1 MFKPVPLVLVN
12 IQVGEADISRV
23 TAVLTGLRIIHLV
36 NLVETPLGKL
46 GYMGE
51 LERDLLARY
60 ERVSEEVDR
69 WAQILEITPQVVEI
83 PPDLDPAKDIYRL
96 EETVTE
102 IRQQVGPLVQELQ
115 EIESHLATLT
125 RQQDNLEHLRPTGI
139 DLTEWS
145 LLRFAYLAPGLV
157 PTANLTKLKE
167 ALAHL
172 HHALI
177 PVTTVAP
184 RTVILAAA
192 LATDRE
198 VVDQALKGAFFE
210 PMDLPLPAHGSLEI
224 VLADLQSQI
233 QALKKSQEQAQARRD
248 TLRDRL
254 GLDLVRLRNRVD
266 LTRTLL
272 RARVL
277 FGKVDH
283 AYLVSGWI
291 PAQLVDKL
299 KEALAQEIGEQ
310 ALVEVLTPEAIP
322 GVREGILRIP
332 ILFNNPYLL
341 RPFERLTTAYGTPGY
356 REVDPTAF
364 LAIGFL
370 VMFGMM
376 FGDVGQGAVLMGL
389 GYLIFHRFIRYTD
402 YGIILMECG
411 VSSMVFGVLYGSV
424 FGIEGLLPVI
434 WFSPL
439 KNIVYFMKVC
449 LIFGGGFISL
459 GLILGFINALRLRQA
474 RLPAAEMLAALFY
487 WILAAMGL
495 RYLLTGALVW
505 DFRLA
510 LAVVL
515 GTLLISALFVWQ
527 RLRLPAPEVQTWKEG
542 LGLQLLEGAIEVID
556 GTVRYVANTIS
567 FIRISAFALAHAG
580 LFIAVFS
587 LAETLGRMAGGGV
600 LYWVTI
606 ILGNVVIILLEG
618 LVISIQ
624 TIRLEYYEFLSKFF
638 HGGGEPFS
646 PLKRE
651 ALS

>member
-12 IQVGEADISRV
+12 IEVGEADISRA
-23 TAVLTGLRIIHLV
+23 TAALTKLRIIHLV

-60 ERVSEEVDR
+60 EQVSAEVDR
-69 WAQILEITPQVVEI
+69 WAQTLEITPQVVEI
-83 PPDLDPAKDIYRL
+83 PSDLDPAKDIYRL
-96 EETVTE
+96 EETVTQ

-115 EIESHLATLT
+115 EIEARLATFR
-125 RQQDNLEHLRPTGI
+125 RQQENLDHLRPTEI
-139 DLTEWS
+139 DLEELS
-145 LLRFAYLAPGLV
+145 CLRFLYLTPGLV
-157 PTANLTKLKE
+157 PTENLPKLEE

-177 PVTTVAP
+177 PVTTVAS

-210 PMDLPLPAHGSLEI
+210 AMDLPLPAPGKPEE
-224 VLADLQSQI
+224 VLAGLQGQI
-233 QALKKSQEQAQARRD
+233 QALEKSQEQAQARRHA
-248 TLRDRL
+248 LREQL
-254 GLDLVRLRNRVD
+254 GQDLIRLRNRVD

-272 RARVL
+272 KARVL
-277 FGKVDH
+277 FGKVDR
-283 AYLVSGWI
+283 AYLISGWI
-291 PAQLVDKL
+291 PAALVDKL
-299 KEALAQEIGEQ
+299 KEALTQEIGEQ
-310 ALVEVLTPEAIP
+310 ALVEVLTPEAFP
-322 GVREGILRIP
+322 GVRKGILKIP

-341 RPFERLTTAYGTPGY
+341 RPFERLTMAYGTPGY

-364 LAIGFL
+364 LAMGFL

-376 FGDVGQGAVLMGL
+376 FGDVGQGAVLLGL
-389 GYLIFHRFIRYTD
+389 GYLIFRRFFRYTD

-411 VSSMVFGVLYGSV
+411 VSSLVFGGLYGSI
-424 FGIEGLLPVI
+424 FGVEGLLPVI
-434 WFSPL
+434 WFAPM
-439 KNIVYFMKVC
+439 KNIIYFMKVC

-459 GLILGFINALRLRQA
+459 GLILGFINAIRLREA
-474 RLPAAEMLAALFY
+474 RLPAAQMLAALFY
-487 WILAAMGL
+487 WILAAVGL

-510 LAVVL
+510 LGVVL
-515 GTLLISALFVWQ
+515 GTLLISALFIWQ
-527 RLRLPAPEVQTWKEG
+527 RLRLPSPEVPAPREG
-542 LGLQLLEGAIEVID
+542 AGLQLLEGAIEVID

-580 LFIAVFS
+580 LLIAVFS
-587 LAETLGRMAGGGV
+587 LAETLGRLGGGGA
-600 LYWVTI
+600 LYWITI
-606 ILGNVVIILLEG
+606 VLGNAVIILLEG

-646 PLKRE
+646 PLKQE
-651 ALS
+651 ALP

>member
-60 ERVSEEVDR
+60 EGVSEEVDR

>member
-12 IQVGEADISRV
+12 IEVGEADISRA
-23 TAVLTGLRIIHLV
+23 TAVLTKLRIIHLV

-60 ERVSEEVDR
+60 EQVGEEVDR
-69 WAQILEITPQVVEI
+69 WALALEITPQVVEI

-96 EETVTE
+96 EETVAQV
-102 IRQQVGPLVQELQ
+102 RQQVAPLVQNLQ
-115 EIESHLATLT
+115 EIDESLATLK
-125 RQQDNLEHLRPTGI
+125 RQQDNLERLRLTGI
-139 DLTEWS
+139 DLEELS
-145 LLRFAYLAPGLV
+145 QLRFTYLTPGLV
-157 PTANLTKLKE
+157 PTENLPKLEE

-184 RTVILAAA
+184 RTVILVAA

-210 PMDLPLPAHGSLEI
+210 PMDLPLAARGSLEE
-224 VLADLQSQI
+224 VLAGLETQI
-233 QALKKSQEQAQARRD
+233 QALVKSQEQAQARRAA
-248 TLRDRL
+248 LREQL
-254 GLDLVRLRNRVD
+254 GLDLIRLRNRID

-272 RARVL
+272 KARVL

-291 PAQLVDKL
+291 PAHLVDKL
-299 KEALAQEIGEQ
+299 KEAMAQEMGEQ

-322 GVREGILRIP
+322 GVREGILKIP

-356 REVDPTAF
+356 REVEPTAL

-376 FGDVGQGAVLMGL
+376 FGDVGQGAMLLSL
-389 GYLIFHRFIRYTD
+389 GYLIFRRFIRYTD

-411 VSSMVFGVLYGSV
+411 ISSMVFGMLYGSV
-424 FGIEGLLPVI
+424 FGVEGLLPVI
-434 WFSPL
+434 WFAPL
-439 KNIVYFMKVC
+439 KNITYFMKIS

-459 GLILGFINALRLRQA
+459 GLILSFINALRLRQA
-474 RLPAAEMLAALFY
+474 RLPAAELLAALFY
-487 WILAAMGL
+487 WILAALGL

-505 DFRLA
+505 DFWLA
-510 LAVVL
+510 LVVVL
-515 GTLLISALFVWQ
+515 GTLSLSALFIWQ
-527 RLRLPAPEVQTWKEG
+527 RLRLPSPIVQAQKEG
-542 LGLQLLEGAIEVID
+542 RGLQVLEGAIEVID

-606 ILGNVVIILLEG
+606 ALGNAVIILLEG

-651 ALS
+651 ALP

>member
-60 ERVSEEVDR
+60 EGVSEEVDR

-495 RYLLTGALVW
+495 RYLLTGALAW

>member
-266 LTRTLL
+266 LTLTLL

>member
-60 ERVSEEVDR
+60 EGVSEEVDR

-495 RYLLTGALVW
+495 RYLLTGALAW

-606 ILGNVVIILLEG
+606 VLGNVVIILLEG

>member
-1 MFKPVPLVLVN
+1 
-12 IQVGEADISRV
+12 
-23 TAVLTGLRIIHLV
+23 
-36 NLVETPLGKL
+36 
-46 GYMGE
+46 
-51 LERDLLARY
+51 
-60 ERVSEEVDR
+60 
-69 WAQILEITPQVVEI
+69 
-83 PPDLDPAKDIYRL
+83 
-96 EETVTE
+96 
-102 IRQQVGPLVQELQ
+102 
-115 EIESHLATLT
+115 
-125 RQQDNLEHLRPTGI
+125 
-139 DLTEWS
+139 
-145 LLRFAYLAPGLV
+145 
-157 PTANLTKLKE
+157 
-167 ALAHL
+167 
-172 HHALI
+172 LI

-210 PMDLPLPAHGSLEI
+210 PMDLPLPAHGSLEK

-233 QALKKSQEQAQARRD
+233 QALKKSQEQARARRD
-248 TLRDRL
+248 ALRDRL

-291 PAQLVDKL
+291 PAHLVDKL

-510 LAVVL
+510 LAVVV

-527 RLRLPAPEVQTWKEG
+527 RLRLPAPEVQTRKEG

-606 ILGNVVIILLEG
+606 VLGNVVIILLEG

-624 TIRLEYYEFLSKFF
+624 TLRLEYYEFLSKFF

-646 PLKRE
+646 PLNRE

>member
-46 GYMGE
+46 GYMGG

-60 ERVSEEVDR
+60 EQVSEEVDR
-69 WAQILEITPQVVEI
+69 WAQTLEITPQVVEI

-125 RQQDNLEHLRPTGI
+125 RQQDNLERLRPTGI

-145 LLRFAYLAPGLV
+145 VLRFAYLAPGLV
-157 PTANLTKLKE
+157 PTENLTKLAE

-210 PMDLPLPAHGSLEI
+210 PMDLPLPAHGSLEK

-233 QALKKSQEQAQARRD
+233 QALKKSQEQARARRD
-248 TLRDRL
+248 ALRDRL

-291 PAQLVDKL
+291 PAHLVDKL
-299 KEALAQEIGEQ
+299 KEALAQGLGDK

-322 GVREGILRIP
+322 GVREGILKIP

-376 FGDVGQGAVLMGL
+376 FGDVGQGAVLLGL
-389 GYLIFHRFIRYTD
+389 GYLIFRRFIRYTD

-411 VSSMVFGVLYGSV
+411 VSSMVFGGLYGSV

-495 RYLLTGALVW
+495 RYLLTGALIW

-515 GTLLISALFVWQ
+515 GTSIITTLFIWQ
-527 RLRLPAPEVQTWKEG
+527 RLRLPSPEVQVRKEG

-587 LAETLGRMAGGGV
+587 LAETLGRMGGGGV

-606 ILGNVVIILLEG
+606 VLGNVVIILLEG

>member
-12 IQVGEADISRV
+12 IQVGEADISRA
-23 TAVLTGLRIIHLV
+23 TAVLTKLRIIHLV

-60 ERVSEEVDR
+60 ERVSQEVDR
-69 WAQILEITPQVVEI
+69 WTQTLEIIPKVVEI

-96 EETVTE
+96 EEIVTQ

-115 EIESHLATLT
+115 EIEASLATLK
-125 RQQDNLEHLRPTGI
+125 RQQENLEYLRPTGI
-139 DLTEWS
+139 DLEE
-145 LLRFAYLAPGLV
+145 LAGLRFTYLMPGLV
-157 PTANLTKLKE
+157 PTENLPKLEE
-167 ALAHL
+167 ALEHL
-172 HHALI
+172 HHVLI

-198 VVDQALKGAFFE
+198 VVEQALKGAFFE
-210 PMDLPLPAHGSLEI
+210 PMDLPLPVHGSLEA
-224 VLADLQSQI
+224 VLANLQSQI
-233 QALKKSQEQAQARRD
+233 QALEKSQEQALARRD
-248 TLRDRL
+248 TLREQL
-254 GLDLVRLRNRVD
+254 GLELTRLRNRVD

-272 RARVL
+272 KARVL
-277 FGKVDH
+277 FGKVDY

-291 PAQLVDKL
+291 PAHLVDKL
-299 KEALAQEIGEQ
+299 KETLAQEIGEQ

-322 GVREGILRIP
+322 GAREGILRIP

-341 RPFERLTTAYGTPGY
+341 RPFERLTTAYGTPAY
-356 REVDPTAF
+356 RELDPTAF

-376 FGDVGQGAVLMGL
+376 FGDVGQGAVLLGL
-389 GYLIFHRFIRYTD
+389 GYLIFRRFFRYTD

-411 VSSMVFGVLYGSV
+411 VFSMIFGGLYGSV

-434 WFSPL
+434 WFAPL
-439 KNIVYFMKVC
+439 KNIIYFMKVSI
-449 LIFGGGFISL
+449 IFGGGVISL
-459 GLILGFINALRLRQA
+459 GLVLGFINALRLRQA

-487 WILAAMGL
+487 WILAAVGL

-510 LAVVL
+510 LGVVL
-515 GTLLISALFVWQ
+515 GTLVISALFIWQ
-527 RLRLPAPEVQTWKEG
+527 RLRLPPEVQAWKEG

-580 LFIAVFS
+580 LLIAVFS
-587 LAETLGRMAGGGV
+587 LAETLGRMTGGGL

-606 ILGNVVIILLEG
+606 VLGNVVIILLEG

-651 ALS
+651 ALP

>member
-1 MFKPVPLVLVN
+1 MFKPVPLALVN
-12 IQVGEADISRV
+12 IQVGEADISRA
-23 TAVLTGLRIIHLV
+23 TAVLTRLRIIHLV

-69 WAQILEITPQVVEI
+69 WAQALKITPQVVEI
-83 PPDLDPAKDIYRL
+83 PPDLDPARDIYRL
-96 EETVTE
+96 EETVTG

-115 EIESHLATLT
+115 ENEARLTTLQK
-125 RQQDNLEHLRPTGI
+125 QQVNLESLRPSGL

-145 LLRFAYLAPGLV
+145 RLRFAYLTPGLV
-157 PTANLTKLKE
+157 PTENLTKLAE

-177 PVTTVAP
+177 PVATVAP
-184 RTVILAAA
+184 RTLILAAA
-192 LATDRE
+192 LASDRE

-210 PMDLPLPAHGSLEI
+210 PLDLPRAAPGNLEK
-224 VLADLQSQI
+224 VLADLHSQI
-233 QALKKSQEQAQARRD
+233 QTLTASLDKAQARRD
-248 TLRDRL
+248 ALRDQL
-254 GLDLVRLRNRVD
+254 GLDLIRLRNRVD

-291 PAQLVDKL
+291 PAHLVDKL

-376 FGDVGQGAVLMGL
+376 FGDVGQGAVLLAL
-389 GYLIFHRFIRYTD
+389 GYLIFRRFIRYTD

-411 VSSMVFGVLYGSV
+411 VFSMVFGGLYGSV
-424 FGIEGLLPVI
+424 FGIEGLLPVV

-459 GLILGFINALRLRQA
+459 GLILSFINALRLRQA
-474 RLPAAEMLAALFY
+474 RLPAAAMLAALFY
-487 WILAAMGL
+487 WILAAVGL

-515 GTLLISALFVWQ
+515 GTLIFSALFIWQ
-527 RLRLPAPEVQTWKEG
+527 RLRLPSPEVQAKKEG
-542 LGLQLLEGAIEVID
+542 WGLQILEGAIEVID

-587 LAETLGRMAGGGV
+587 LAETLGRLAGGGV
-600 LYWVTI
+600 LYWLTI

-646 PLKRE
+646 PLQRE